1 MSRSVHT
8 ARTPRRRRPPHK
20 YIFCVMEAFTDLAFR
35 ASCGEPAPPLVQHT
49 PAGERI
55 GQAPGLHSRGRS
67 THPAHVPA
75 HFVGCCGRA
84 AAWFGR
90 CGHTAAKLAL
100 RRVRE
105 GARGTVC
112 IIDSALVQ
120 QKCPR
125 NSCCGEILSSCSAGR
140 FLSEGGLQQI
150 FKAKL
155 DFAAQLAMFSL
166 PVCRLEL

>member
-1 MSRSVHT
+1 MTAPLQHT
-8 ARTPRRRRPPHK
+8 ARTPGRRRPRHK

-105 GARGTVC
+105 GARGTVHTLGT
-112 IIDSALVQ
+112 AHVQ
-120 QKCPR
+120 QKWRR
-125 NSCCGEILSSCSAGR
+125 NSESPAILSSCSAGR

-155 DFAAQLAMFSL
+155 DFADRLAPFL
-166 PVCRLEL
+166 RHVRRF